1 MSQFDSKA
9 PKYNSM
15 TNNPHWPRPTSQWAP
30 FHTCE
35 PHTPHPQPKLTHL
48 LANGVARTGYI
59 RQGALP
65 NCHIRCFASSPRY
78 YMLLSCCSYSQ
89 KDASPVGSLWL
100 LQQGFWYAAAALETE
115 SLWTRHSRWEKGRH
129 EKSEGTC
136 VQPQQKGS
144 SYQWGRAGAPPDSAR
159 STACPLPEAWYSGC
173 LLETRSYSPWWGM

>member
-9 PKYNSM
+9 PRYNSM

-30 FHTCE
+30 FHTCGK
-35 PHTPHPQPKLTHL
+35 PHTPHPQPKLTYL
-48 LANGVARTGYI
+48 LAKGVARTGYI

-89 KDASPVGSLWL
+89 KDALPLGSLVTTATGL
-100 LQQGFWYAAAALETE
+100 LICCRGTGNRVAVDPPQQM
-115 SLWTRHSRWEKGRH
+115 KGRH

-144 SYQWGRAGAPPDSAR
+144 SYQWGRAGAPDSAR

-173 LLETRSYSPWWGM
+173 WETRPYSPWWGM